1 MVLPW
6 LAKKLRI
13 ERLGAVVAILV
24 TAVMLI
30 VFCFD
35 PLARFEDASLDIR
48 FLLRGPRPAGEEV
61 KLVLIDEPSIREL
74 GRWPWSRD
82 KQAQLVTA
90 IADDGA
96 KVIGIDDQLA
106 H

>member
-30 VFCFD
+30 VFWFD

-74 GRWPWSRD
+74 GRWPRSEEHTSELQSRFD
-82 KQAQLVTA
+82 LVCRLLLE
-90 IADDGA
+90 
-96 KVIGIDDQLA
+96 KK
-106 H
+106 